1 MFVGRL
7 KVAVIY
13 SVYQRRPPELPELL
27 ELPDEELPPEYD
39 GLELR
44 EEEDDEEDDDGV

>member
-1 MFVGRL
+1 MFVGSL
-7 KVAVIY
+7 KLAIIN

-44 EEEDDEEDDDGV
+44 EDEEDDEDDGV